1 VQAFLVLR
9 RECLQLARYPCRGE
23 RGGQLGRAAFERHG
37 QHPVLDSHA
46 LESGSLQQRAQ
57 VGGERQA
64 PRAAR
69 VAVGE
74 VVACYL
80 SDGLGQHGERGALLD
95 ALPDRDPD
103 PAARA
108 ERAPHLGQRC
118 EPVGKELQA
127 LLAGRDVEALVRNR
141 QPVRGCLGVVDGRAA
156 SDRSPALGD
165 REHRR
170 AHITTRHP
178 PRRPAPGRREPG
190 DRPRAAGNIEDRLA
204 RLERELPQELAPPRL
219 EHPRHHH
226 LRVDVHGRPRAVA
239 NPALHAAPGML
250 AFVIP
255 VLSSWVSGVARS
267 VGQCPAR
274 AHLRD
279 ATWAGAAAKSWI
291 PPILRHPPGRSSG
304 RAGSHRPSGGGAG
317 QAPPARARSPI
328 TPRPALLPG
337 LA

>member
-37 QHPVLDSHA
+37 QDPVLDSHA

-127 LLAGRDVEALVRNR
+127 LLAGCDVEALVRNR
-141 QPVRGCLGVVDGRAA
+141 QPVRGRLGVVDGRAA

-219 EHPRHHH
+219 EHPRDHH
-226 LRVDVHGRPRAVA
+226 LRVDVHRRPRGRRESRAPRSA
-239 NPALHAAPGML
+239 WHA
-250 AFVIP
+250 
-255 VLSSWVSGVARS
+255 GV
-267 VGQCPAR
+267 
-274 AHLRD
+274 
-279 ATWAGAAAKSWI
+279 
-291 PPILRHPPGRSSG
+291 RHPGPLELGIGRCPVSWTVSRPCSFARRYMGRGSGEILDSPGS
-304 RAGSHRPSGGGAG
+304 
-317 QAPPARARSPI
+317 
-328 TPRPALLPG
+328 
-337 LA
+337 